1 MLQWPWTIQCIL
13 LLLHKYNFATVMNC
27 NVKPV
32 FSNDLRELL
41 WRDHWTHKRVTATA
55 FGVSPESN
63 WSPIFIF
70 PWQILNF
77 HQEEIHLKYHSLGE
91 QNPDTSNS
99 LIGECL
105 WFPTTRTIPLFLIPF
120 LLMNI
125 FSECLKSE
133 KTRHCFTYLKETWKN
148 KTTLY
153 VDRGHRAAWNNSKT
167 FLLSCF
173 ILNVSNFCA
182 YLHLL

>member
-13 LLLHKYNFATVMNC
+13 LLIHKYNFATVMDR

-32 FSNDLRELL
+32 FSNYLRELL
-41 WRDHWTHKRVTATA
+41 WRNHWTHKRVTATA

-70 PWQILNF
+70 PWQILNV

-91 QNPDTSNS
+91 QNPDNSNS
-99 LIGECL
+99 LISEYL

-120 LLMNI
+120 LPVKI
-125 FSECLKSE
+125 FFWVFEVWE
-133 KTRHCFTYLKETWKN
+133 N
-148 KTTLY
+148 KTLFYIFERNMKKQNHT
-153 VDRGHRAAWNNSKT
+153 VCWQRP
-167 FLLSCF
+167 
-173 ILNVSNFCA
+173 
-182 YLHLL
+182 